1 MNVSLIVEIVTWV
14 KSGITINVSVSV
26 KIKKNIVC
34 VSAKKKYVYNPD
46 TCISK
51 NGKNSGRIIGDSV
64 IMCNEIIQKL
74 FQKKPF

>member
-1 MNVSLIVEIVTWV
+1 MCFC
-14 KSGITINVSVSV
+14 
-26 KIKKNIVC
+26 KKNYIC
-34 VSAKKKYVYNPD
+34 NPA

-74 FQKKPF
+74 FQQKLF